1 MPRFYKYDNNH
12 RFPKIPEETETF
24 SSTTSENGS
33 VPKTEVEVLPF
44 KVMMMTMVMMV
55 MMIKIRAIMLIMKM
69 MKIMKMM
76 NRAITDEDK

>member
-12 RFPKIPEETETF
+12 GFTKIPEETETF

-44 KVMMMTMVMMV
+44 KVMMMMMV
-55 MMIKIRAIMLIMKM
+55 IMMTMI
-69 MKIMKMM
+69 
-76 NRAITDEDK
+76 NDDDGDDDDDDGGDDDDDDDEW